1 MMRKSMARRRAGHGR
16 GPAVLQA
23 RIFAGRVAG
32 LAESAARALITRPR
46 RALAGCALIALGVAL
61 VALDP
66 ADAPAPGADD
76 FQAVMLPEP
85 LPSQAV
91 PGQHVGEPEHGRT
104 AASPPDDLPAA
115 EATLPTPPAA
125 ADAADWQLVEVRPG
139 QTLERIFRELGLSA
153 RELHD
158 VVHLNEHT
166 RNLARIR
173 PGDQFGFELDPEGGL
188 AALRADFDE
197 ERWLIIEQTDEG
209 LNSRFLERAMDSRI
223 VEASGIISSS
233 LFNAAKEA
241 GLSDGM
247 TMRLANIFGWDIDFA
262 LDIRSGD
269 RFALIYEEIWR
280 DGEYLRD
287 GPILAA
293 RFVNQGDA
301 FEAIRFDA
309 GNGPDYFAPDGRP
322 MRKAF
327 LRAPL
332 NFTRVT
338 SNFNPR
344 RFHPITQRLRPHNG
358 TDYGA
363 PTGTPVWAAGD
374 GRVIRSAYNNANG
387 NYVFIQ
393 HGNNVITRY
402 LHLHRRSVNV
412 GDRVRQGQTIG
423 TVGATGMATG
433 PHLHYEF
440 LVNGAHRNPRTVDLP
455 TAEPLPADLMED
467 FRRAGEPL
475 LAQLDELQGPAVLL
489 AQREQARCEQAETDC

>member
-1 MMRKSMARRRAGHGR
+1 MARRRVGTTRHR
-16 GPAVLQA
+16 LVA
-23 RIFAGRVAG
+23 RIHGWLGRATVQASSWLG
-32 LAESAARALITRPR
+32 TVRSALIDHPR
-46 RALAGCALIALGVAL
+46 WSVAAIALIALGL
-61 VALDP
+61 VLNLVDFSP
-66 ADAPAPGADD
+66 QDQGAM
-76 FQAVMLPEP
+76 VSERVLVLPEP
-85 LPSQAV
+85 GERIAEQAV
-91 PGQHVGEPEHGRT
+91 QPAT
-104 AASPPDDLPAA
+104 AAPAA
-115 EATLPTPPAA
+115 VVDHADSKTIESARPAGR
-125 ADAADWQLVEVRPG
+125 DWQLVEVRSG
-139 QTLERIFRELGLSA
+139 QTLERIFRNLGLSA
-153 RELHD
+153 RDLHE
-158 VVHLNEHT
+158 VVSLDQYT
-166 RNLARIR
+166 RRLARIR
-173 PGDQFGFELDPEGGL
+173 PGDQFGFDIDDDGQFV
-188 AALRADFDE
+188 ALRADYDE
-197 ERWLIIEQTDEG
+197 DRWLIVQRGEDG
-209 LNSRFLERAMDSRI
+209 LESRMQPRAMDSRI

-233 LFNAAKEA
+233 LFNAASKA
-241 GLSDGM
+241 GLSDNM

-280 DGEYLRD
+280 DGEFLRD

-293 RFVNQGDA
+293 RFVNRGDS

-344 RFHPITQRLRPHNG
+344 RFHPITRQVRPHNG

-393 HGNNVITRY
+393 HGNHIVTRY
-402 LHLHRRSVNV
+402 LHLHRRSVRV

-423 TVGATGMATG
+423 TVGMTGMATG

-455 TAEPLPADLMED
+455 DADPLPADQMEA
-467 FRRAGEPL
+467 FRQAQRPL
-475 LAQLDELQGPAVLL
+475 LAQLDALQGPTVLL
-489 AQREQARCEQAETDC
+489 AQRDELRCEGADTDC

>member
-1 MMRKSMARRRAGHGR
+1 MASPRRRASASATSAAHSLLHDRMIPVLNRVGTGLKAHPR
-16 GPAVLQA
+16 WTMAAAAMLAVGL
-23 RIFAGRVAG
+23 GLSLLPGAG
-32 LAESAARALITRPR
+32 LDQPSSPQLTQ
-46 RALAGCALIALGVAL
+46 LQL
-61 VALDP
+61 
-66 ADAPAPGADD
+66 PG
-76 FQAVMLPEP
+76 QAVGSLPGNLASQEIQIGVEVAEIPAIGAIIEEGPEEP
-85 LPSQAV
+85 V
-91 PGQHVGEPEHGRT
+91 
-104 AASPPDDLPAA
+104 
-115 EATLPTPPAA
+115 
-125 ADAADWQLVEVRPG
+125 WQVVEVRPG
-139 QTLERIFRELGLSA
+139 QTMERIFREVGLGPRL
-153 RELHD
+153 LHQ
-158 VVHLNEHT
+158 VVNLDEHT
-166 RNLARIR
+166 RGLARIR
-173 PGDQFGFELDPEGGL
+173 PGDQFAFHLDSEGELL
-188 AALRADFDE
+188 AIRSEFDE
-197 ERWLIIEQTDEG
+197 ESWLFIERNGEG
-209 LNSRFLERAMDSRI
+209 LKTRFEPRALDHRV
-223 VEASGIISSS
+223 VEASGVISSS
-233 LFNAAKEA
+233 LFNAAKA
-241 GLSDGM
+241 SGLSDNM

-262 LDIRSGD
+262 LDIRAGD
-269 RFALIYEEIWR
+269 RFALVYEQIWR
-280 DGEYLRD
+280 EGEFLRD

-301 FEAIRFDA
+301 FEAVRFDA

-344 RFHPITQRLRPHNG
+344 RFHPITRQVRPHNG

-402 LHLHRRSVNV
+402 LHLHRRDVRE
-412 GDRVRQGQTIG
+412 GQRVRQGQTIG

-455 TAEPLPADLMED
+455 AAEPLPADLMEA
-467 FRRAGEPL
+467 FLAAGRPL
-475 LAQLDELQGPAVLL
+475 LVRMENADTRGGMML
-489 AQREQARCEQAETDC
+489 ASSDAASACEGSEAAC

>member
-1 MMRKSMARRRAGHGR
+1 MARRRAGTTR
-16 GPAVLQA
+16 LVWQE
-23 RIFAGRVAG
+23 RVCDLGSRLASG
-32 LAESAARALITRPR
+32 LDRTRLALVDHPRWSMAAAALIVVS
-46 RALAGCALIALGVAL
+46 LGLSL
-61 VALDP
+61 VNPDP
-66 ADAPAPGADD
+66 PTDQSSQR
-76 FQAVMLPEP
+76 QATAERVLVLPEP
-85 LPSQAV
+85 ADEAADRQ
-91 PGQHVGEPEHGRT
+91 PEDLEFIAHAEADPV
-104 AASPPDDLPAA
+104 AAPAA
-115 EATLPTPPAA
+115 ERE
-125 ADAADWQLVEVRPG
+125 WQLVEVRPG
-139 QTLERIFRELGLSA
+139 QTLERIFRNLGLSA
-153 RELHD
+153 RQLHD
-158 VVHLNEHT
+158 VVQLDKHT
-166 RNLARIR
+166 RGLARIR
-173 PGDQFGFELDPEGGL
+173 PGDEFGFELGADGQFL
-188 AALRADFDE
+188 AMRADQDE
-197 ERWLIIEQTDEG
+197 DRWLIVEQGEDG
-209 LNSRFLERAMDSRI
+209 LVSRFESRALESRM

-233 LFNAAKEA
+233 LFNAAKES
-241 GLSDGM
+241 GLSDNM

-280 DGEYLRD
+280 DGEFLRD

-293 RFVNQGDA
+293 RFVNQGDS

-344 RFHPITQRLRPHNG
+344 RFHPITRQVRPHNG

-374 GRVIRSAYNNANG
+374 GRVIRSSYNNANG

-393 HGNNVITRY
+393 HGNHIVTRY
-402 LHLHRRSVNV
+402 LHLHRRSVKV

-423 TVGATGMATG
+423 TVGMTGMATG

-440 LVNGAHRNPRTVDLP
+440 LVNGVHRNPRTVDLP
-455 TAEPLPADLMED
+455 DADPLPADKMED
-467 FRRAGEPL
+467 FQRAGTPL
-475 LAQLDELQGPAVLL
+475 LAQLDALQGPTVLL
-489 AQREQARCEQAETDC
+489 AQRDEDRCKGADSDC